1 MKKLM
6 IVQLGVILAFA
17 ASTTAFAA
25 PEDTKSDKTSQD
37 GLGGRKIENKKV
49 LKANTDVSNS
59 GAGSTKEVNR
69 GDESEVRSS
78 TTGKSDLERS
88 SASFKNI
95 AKMDVGAKYAKGV
108 EAIKNDPSLKSDLE
122 RIDAIGRLIGKTREE
137 ILKNCE
143 NI

>member
-17 ASTTAFAA
+17 ASTTAFAGA
-25 PEDTKSDKTSQD
+25 TEDKSDGASRD
-37 GLGGRKIENKKV
+37 VLGGRKVENERV
-49 LKANTDVSNS
+49 RGANIAVENS
-59 GAGSTKEVNR
+59 GANSTKEVNR
-69 GDESEVRSS
+69 GDEQEVRSS
-78 TTGKSDLERS
+78 TTGKSDLERAS
-88 SASFKNI
+88 VSFKNI
-95 AKMDVGAKYAKGV
+95 VKLDVGAKYAKGV
-108 EAIKNDPSLKSDLE
+108 ELIKNDPSLISDLE